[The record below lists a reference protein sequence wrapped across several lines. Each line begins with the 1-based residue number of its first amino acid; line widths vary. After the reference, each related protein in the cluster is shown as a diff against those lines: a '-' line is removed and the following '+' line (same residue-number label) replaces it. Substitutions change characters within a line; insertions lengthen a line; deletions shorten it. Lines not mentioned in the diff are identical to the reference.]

1 MSPLMFDF
9 QKKTLKLVCGLRPKS
24 SSFPD
29 FGIPSHN
36 MRSAH
41 GQCVLFTPWPPCGA
55 SVELKA
61 WLVGKLRRKQGG
73 GGGGGVS
80 GALIIKI

>member
-1 MSPLMFDF
+1 MSLLMVDF
-9 QKKTLKLVCGLRPKS
+9 QKKTLKLVCCLRPKN

-36 MRSAH
+36 LRSAH

-61 WLVGKLRRKQGG
+61 WLVGELRRKQER
-73 GGGGGVS
+73 GVGA